1 MLKENYKKQEKI
13 NSVFYD
19 ISPAASYR
27 HGTINGNIYS
37 MIKAGLKMF
46 CVSFS
51 WKTPDNG

>member
-37 MIKAGLKMF
+37 MIKAGLKNVLCLVFME
-46 CVSFS
+46 SS
-51 WKTPDNG
+51 G